1 MRRTREE
8 EVVARTIAAP
18 EAASPDMREAAL
30 PEPTW
35 PVPAPLEPTLGVVD
49 SHEPEVGRA
58 HEHGWQ
64 VESRHATS
72 QGWIL
77 YVRCGECGVRRV
89 DLAQRPG
96 AVPAALSAEVGVPEV
111 RHRRA

>member
-1 MRRTREE
+1 M
-8 EVVARTIAAP
+8 VARTIAAP

-35 PVPAPLEPTLGVVD
+35 PVPAPLEPTSGAVD
-49 SHEPEVGRA
+49 SPGPEVARA

-72 QGWIL
+72 QGWVL

-89 DLAQRPG
+89 DLAQRSA
-96 AVPAALSAEVGVPEV
+96 AVPEALSTEVGVPEV
-111 RHRRA
+111 RHCRA